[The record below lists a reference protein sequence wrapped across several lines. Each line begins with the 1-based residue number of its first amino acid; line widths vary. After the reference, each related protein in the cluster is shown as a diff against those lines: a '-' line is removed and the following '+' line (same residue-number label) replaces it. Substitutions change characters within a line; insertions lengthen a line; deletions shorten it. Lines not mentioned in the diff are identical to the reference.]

1 MPGHKRNMHLYS
13 MKEIYDIDITEI
25 NGFDNLHHAEG
36 VLLKAM
42 QKAAT
47 LYQSEETH
55 FLVNGS
61 TCGILSS
68 ISATVKRHG
77 KILIARNCHK
87 AVYNAIL
94 LRELQP
100 IYLYPKI
107 QKDYT
112 IFGGIDPED
121 VEKALEQ
128 DAEIEAVFITSPTYD
143 GVVSDVKRIVEIVH
157 KRKIPLI
164 IDEAHGAHFGF
175 HPEFPQNSIVLGAD
189 IVIHS
194 VHKTL
199 PAFTQTALIHING
212 KLIDRKRINQFL
224 EIYQTSSP
232 SYVLMSGIEN
242 CIDLV
247 SEKGSS
253 LLQILHN
260 NILMLHSACR
270 DLHYI
275 RVVNQ
280 DIVGKDEIYDFDDSK
295 IIISVNG
302 TSMNGKE
309 LYDVLLHR
317 YHLQM
322 EMGAP
327 AYVLGISSI
336 MDTEEGFKRL
346 AGALIQIDQE
356 IQDKVILKKTKGSL
370 KSKNSDERTDT
381 IENEIIEKS
390 LFITSGTKIN
400 YSISEIENL
409 TLESIPWTL
418 SENRTSGEFVFLY
431 PPGIPILVPGEIIS
445 RQIYELILVYKKRGF
460 MVQGPT
466 DYELNKIKVVK

>member
-1 MPGHKRNMHLYS
+1 MPGHKRNMLLHP

-25 NGFDNLHHAEG
+25 DGFDNLHHAEG
-36 VLLKAM
+36 VLLQAM
-42 QKAAT
+42 HKAAV
-47 LYQSEETH
+47 LYRSDETH

-68 ISATVKRHG
+68 ISAAVKRHG

-100 IYLYPKI
+100 VYLYPKI
-107 QKDYT
+107 QKEYA

-143 GVVSDVKRIVEIVH
+143 GVVSNVKRIVKIVH

-175 HPEFPQNSIVLGAD
+175 HPEFPQNSVILGAD

-212 KLIDRKRINQFL
+212 SLIDRNKIIKFL

-232 SYVLMSGIEN
+232 SYLLMSGIEN
-242 CIDLV
+242 CVDLV

-260 NILMLHSACR
+260 NILKFHNDCR
-270 DLHYI
+270 DLRYI
-275 RVVNQ
+275 RVVNR
-280 DIVGKDEIYDFDDSK
+280 DIVGKDEIYDYDDSK
-295 IIISVNG
+295 IIISLYG

-309 LYDVLLHR
+309 LYDMLLHR

-346 AGALIQIDQE
+346 AEALIQIDQE
-356 IQDKVILKKTKGSL
+356 IQDKVILNNKDKDKQ
-370 KSKNSDERTDT
+370 SDI
-381 IENEIIEKS
+381 IENELIEKS
-390 LFITSGTKIN
+390 IFITRGTNIN
-400 YSISEIENL
+400 YSISETEDL
-409 TLESIPWTL
+409 TLESIPWSQ
-418 SENRTSGEFVFLY
+418 SENRTSGEFVLLY
-431 PPGIPILVPGEIIS
+431 PPGIPILVPGEVIS
-445 RQIYELILVYKKRGF
+445 KQIYQLILAYKKKGF

>member
-1 MPGHKRNMHLYS
+1 MPGHKRNMLLYP
-13 MKEIYDIDITEI
+13 MNEIYNVDITEI

-36 VLLKAM
+36 VLLQAM
-42 QKAAT
+42 QKAAA

-68 ISATVKRHG
+68 ISATVKKHG

-87 AVYNAIL
+87 AAYNAIF
-94 LRELQP
+94 LRELRP
-100 IYLYPKI
+100 IYLYPKV
-107 QKDYT
+107 QNDYA

-128 DAEIEAVFITSPTYD
+128 DGEIEAVLITSPTYD
-143 GVVSDVKRIVEIVH
+143 GVVSDIKRIVQIVH

-175 HPEFPQNSIVLGAD
+175 HSRFPQNSICLGAD

-199 PAFTQTALIHING
+199 PSLTQTALIHING
-212 KLIDRKRINQFL
+212 KFVDRNKINQFL

-247 SEKGSS
+247 SEKGTS
-253 LLQILHN
+253 LLQILHD
-260 NILMLHSACR
+260 NILKFRTACSQLR
-270 DLHYI
+270 YI
-275 RVVNQ
+275 RVVGR

-295 IIISVNG
+295 IIISVNE

-309 LYDVLLHR
+309 LYDILLHR

-327 AYVLGISSI
+327 TYVLGLSSI
-336 MDTEEGFKRL
+336 MDTEDGFKRL
-346 AGALIQIDQE
+346 AEALIQIDQE
-356 IQDKVILKKTKGSL
+356 IQDKVILKNTKESL
-370 KSKNSDERTDT
+370 ESRNSDERTDT
-381 IENEIIEKS
+381 IENQIIEKS
-390 LFITSGTKIN
+390 IFSTKGTKIN

-409 TLESIPWTL
+409 TLESVPWTR
-418 SENRTSGEFVFLY
+418 SQNRTSGEFVFLY

-445 RQIYELILVYKKRGF
+445 KQIYELILAYKKKGF
-460 MVQGPT
+460 MVQGPS